1 MSTSPYS
8 LDLRT
13 KVIEYLKTGKS
24 QKEASLIFGIHPN
37 TISKWNVRKRNEGHC
52 AAKTRPGK
60 KGRVSTKDLEEFVTH
75 NPDTNLKEIG
85 AKFKISAWHSSRLLK
100 KLGFSYKK
108 KPFPT
113 WKRRQKSDLNISI

>member
-13 KVIEYLKTGKS
+13 KVIEYLSTGKS
-24 QKEASLIFGIHPN
+24 QKEAALIFGIHPN
-37 TISKWNVRKRNEGHC
+37 TISKWNVRKLKEGHFE
-52 AAKTRPGK
+52 AKRRLGK
-60 KGRVSTKDLEEFVTH
+60 KSKVSTKELEEFVIN

-85 AKFKISAWHSSRLLK
+85 AKFKISSWHSSRLLK

-113 WKRRQKSDLNISI
+113 WKQAKNDELNI